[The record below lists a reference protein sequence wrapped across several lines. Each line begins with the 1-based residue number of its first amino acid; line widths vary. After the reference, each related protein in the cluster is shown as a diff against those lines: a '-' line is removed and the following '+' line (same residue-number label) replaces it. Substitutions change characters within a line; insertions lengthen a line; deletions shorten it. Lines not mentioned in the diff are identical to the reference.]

1 MATFFT
7 LSNLPF
13 AKEEFPRDMVA
24 VPVKR
29 YAELDTNTFPSI
41 YFGNTDNYVAY
52 NSDHNHL
59 LLIPWIIIQYNL
71 ISHRQI
77 FQYQC
82 NVYREHFNVTFLPIA
97 PFCFFGG
104 GGSKMR
110 CCCWGGSVEYN
121 GMILMSPTS
130 GPKSSTSRFILLQ
143 ASSIS
148 YKIKV

>member
-1 MATFFT
+1 M
-7 LSNLPF
+7 
-13 AKEEFPRDMVA
+13 
-24 VPVKR
+24 
-29 YAELDTNTFPSI
+29 
-41 YFGNTDNYVAY
+41 Y
-52 NSDHNHL
+52 NSVHNH
-59 LLIPWIIIQYNL
+59 PQRKSFVIQSSL
-71 ISHRQI
+71 ISHRQ
-77 FQYQC
+77 FLKHTW
-82 NVYREHFNVTFLPIA
+82 NVYKEHFYATFLPIA

-148 YKIKV
+148 YKIKVWVWKLNEYTLNILSIYHIPSFMGHIFNLVIKTDLTNFIGISNIIQETLL